1 MALTPEQSLEVQTA
15 MSKLRG
21 LGCAVC
27 VFMPED
33 VESAV
38 EAAEGDISPDA
49 AANWLIEN
57 RKWLEDGMATWGN
70 QHIADNVPAA
80 LS

>member
-21 LGCAVC
+21 MGCAVC

-33 VESAV
+33 VESGAESKDGEIAP
-38 EAAEGDISPDA
+38 EAAA
-49 AANWLIEN
+49 QWLIEHRRWIEEGMSTFGN
-57 RKWLEDGMATWGN
+57 RYID
-70 QHIADNVPAA
+70 DNLGIP
-80 LS
+80 SS